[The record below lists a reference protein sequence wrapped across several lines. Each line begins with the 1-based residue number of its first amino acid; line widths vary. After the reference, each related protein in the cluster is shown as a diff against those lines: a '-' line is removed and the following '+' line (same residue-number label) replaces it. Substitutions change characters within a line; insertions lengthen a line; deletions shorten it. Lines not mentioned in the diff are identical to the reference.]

1 MDAPQRGVQI
11 RRKYLEFVFPTIA
24 VAYSAYYVLDV
35 VGERFETV
43 FVASLL
49 SGVIFVMTAGTLIRA
64 WRNRHAEAETVT
76 VPSKSFQLL
85 FAMLLFIV
93 GLYFAGFVLSFAL
106 VFPLMLVALGT
117 RGTLRISVL
126 TLALGVTIY
135 AVFVLLIGADL
146 PTGMLWR

>member
-1 MDAPQRGVQI
+1 VQI

-64 WRNRHAEAETVT
+64 WRNRHAETETVT
-76 VPSKSFQLL
+76 VPNKSFQLL
-85 FAMLLFIV
+85 FATLLFIV

-126 TLALGVTIY
+126 TLPLGVTIY
-135 AVFVLLIGADL
+135 AVFLLLIGADL